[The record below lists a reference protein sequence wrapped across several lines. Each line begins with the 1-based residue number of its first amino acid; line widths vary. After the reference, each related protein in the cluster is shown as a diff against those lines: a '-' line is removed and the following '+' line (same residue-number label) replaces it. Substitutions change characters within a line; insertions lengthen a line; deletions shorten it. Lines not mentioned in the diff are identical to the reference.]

1 MIDVVAA
8 EWLKLRTLRSN
19 RYLLAFS
26 LVSVLLCAGVA
37 YLVIRG
43 YDGQTGDDR
52 LRFDSLGAGVGT
64 GLPVAYFV
72 MGALGALSI
81 TSEYASGMIHTSLAA
96 VPRRRLLL
104 FAKIPPLA
112 AVTLVAGLLLVFGMH
127 AATAAVLG
135 ERAGHVVLDGRTLGG
150 TLADPGVAAELLVAA
165 AAMPL
170 VAMVG
175 LGLGAVLR
183 STAGSLVT
191 LIVIL
196 FVLPLVAQALPMP
209 WRARI
214 GSVMIEN
221 LPAQIV
227 GGDGA
232 GVLAPLAAL
241 ALLIAYPVAALTAGA
256 AAIAVRRRRRGTLVA
271 GGLATALLAG
281 VVVIPPV
288 EAAAT
293 VTWKPCGGELECAAV
308 PVPVDWSKPSGRRIS
323 IPIARLAHTGA
334 HRRIG
339 TVFAVPGGP
348 GTSGVADLRKRG
360 GGFAQLRGW
369 FDVVSFAPRNTWN
382 LGVLPA
388 DCFISG
394 PWITVPEDRA
404 AYRRLAERNRR
415 AAEECRAHDP
425 EFFDHLDSASV
436 ARDIE
441 AIRAALGEE
450 RLSLLATSYGATSAA
465 TYARLFPGRVRAL
478 AIDGAAG
485 PVVDR
490 EEEARRQYQAIEEQ
504 FARFAAWCA
513 DTPDCALHGR
523 DVGAVWREL
532 TAAADRSP
540 VPVRGDRV
548 AYSGFDLKTA
558 ALPDLQSPG
567 QAPEFVNW
575 GRLARA
581 IDAAVKGDA
590 SGFADNIEQITR
602 SRKFPSTRGM
612 NATHCTD
619 GRGFADYAEFRRL
632 KALGERLSPHFA
644 DVNLWHALG
653 CVGWPAPVTN
663 PPAPLP
669 GDRLPPLL
677 GVGAWI
683 DHAYSA
689 AMVRGVPGSS
699 TVRFEGH
706 GHGLVLSG
714 NQCVIAHVNQYLT
727 FLRLPPPG
735 TTCRPAPAG

>member
-1 MIDVVAA
+1 M
-8 EWLKLRTLRSN
+8 
-19 RYLLAFS
+19 
-26 LVSVLLCAGVA
+26 
-37 YLVIRG
+37 
-43 YDGQTGDDR
+43 
-52 LRFDSLGAGVGT
+52 
-64 GLPVAYFV
+64 
-72 MGALGALSI
+72 
-81 TSEYASGMIHTSLAA
+81 
-96 VPRRRLLL
+96 
-104 FAKIPPLA
+104 
-112 AVTLVAGLLLVFGMH
+112 
-127 AATAAVLG
+127 
-135 ERAGHVVLDGRTLGG
+135 
-150 TLADPGVAAELLVAA
+150 
-165 AAMPL
+165 
-170 VAMVG
+170 
-175 LGLGAVLR
+175 
-183 STAGSLVT
+183 
-191 LIVIL
+191 
-196 FVLPLVAQALPMP
+196 
-209 WRARI
+209 
-214 GSVMIEN
+214 
-221 LPAQIV
+221 
-227 GGDGA
+227 
-232 GVLAPLAAL
+232 
-241 ALLIAYPVAALTAGA
+241 
-256 AAIAVRRRRRGTLVA
+256 
-271 GGLATALLAG
+271 
-281 VVVIPPV
+281 
-288 EAAAT
+288 
-293 VTWKPCGGELECAAV
+293 
-308 PVPVDWSKPSGRRIS
+308 
-323 IPIARLAHTGA
+323 
-334 HRRIG
+334 
-339 TVFAVPGGP
+339 FAVPGGP

-669 GDRLPPLL
+669 GDRLPDLVTGLDPARPLVYASLGTVAPLFRAADGHLAMIIEGLGQLDCEAVVAVGAGKKPADLGTAVPDNVHVVDVIAQPLLLDTVDLLVTHAGFTSVREALRAGVPMVAIPWIAENHLIARTCSEQGLAVELDWETLDAAQVAHACRTALSRVRRTRALRQDRRGSAAEAPRERVIPPSSHPLRASPLL
-677 GVGAWI
+677 GRQLDSVDAVVDDGLVG
-683 DHAYSA
+683 HAD
-689 AMVRGVPGSS
+689 
-699 TVRFEGH
+699 H
-706 GHGLVLSG
+706 GHAAGEPGLLQCPGGLHGVLG
-714 NQCVIAHVNQYLT
+714 VVVAVARAAEGVGPLAHNLVAVRRPHRRQAVSHPS
-727 FLRLPPPG
+727 LREHRHSFPPP
-735 TTCRPAPAG
+735 AEALF